1 MDSHSVSCNNIV
13 AFNQQTYKNN
23 INSNHFTQE
32 WEDGTWKRIARSRM
46 PVLSQGSFLVG
57 DRTFCMCMWESR
69 WSLFTLEESEMQGL
83 PILKLTAPF
92 GSNHQ
97 MCHGK
102 TATSWRK
109 GRQDFASINIF
120 LQGWQRMSF
129 WLGLCIRSGSAQQ
142 VCRLFCNKKIN
153 GTQLQYV
160 IQSVMRSTIDK
171 RKEEFYLCHLPQIGS
186 SGN

>member
-1 MDSHSVSCNNIV
+1 MK
-13 AFNQQTYKNN
+13 TY
-23 INSNHFTQE
+23 IS
-32 WEDGTWKRIARSRM
+32 SRM
-46 PVLSQGSFLVG
+46 PVLSQGSFLVC
-57 DRTFCMCMWESR
+57 DHTFCVCMWESR
-69 WSLFTLEESEMQGL
+69 WMLFTLEESEMQGL

-102 TATSWRK
+102 TATSWHK

-120 LQGWQRMSF
+120 LQGWRWMSF
-129 WLGLCIRSGSAQQ
+129 WLCLRICSAPSQQ
-142 VCRLFCNKKIN
+142 VYRSFCNEKMN
-153 GTQLQYV
+153 DTHLQYMFQGV
-160 IQSVMRSTIDK
+160 TWSTTDK